1 MIFNSRVFSIY
12 ENFQH
17 PVDDA
22 TYFDMVS
29 KNSSEDVNKTVS
41 VGQVFQVNSSTLLS
55 DNMLVVS
62 GPFSPTIMVKMNK
75 EKEFLKSV
83 HMTAEELI
91 GSISQNTP
99 YYVKIMSTESGLR
112 GSFYEAQKD
121 VLRKEFFEQLKTP
134 TKVYDAKILEKNRG
148 GYFVNVHGVDAFL
161 PGSLASANK
170 IINFEAFLGKT
181 VKVMLDSYVNESDT
195 FIVSNKRYI
204 EHIMPTLIENFDM
217 SVMYEGTVTG
227 TIQSG
232 IFIEFNEI
240 MTGLLSQSDMDQE
253 TLALFKTGQV
263 RPGDKINVWVRD
275 IVQPK
280 NFILTQNSTE
290 GMIAMLSELANLI
303 ESENS
308 DVAVNAKVLS
318 IKGPNVTLEFNGV
331 ITTIPMKGQFGQN
344 NRLKIGGIIK
354 IRISSV
360 EPKRNRVLATIIN
373 EHEPEN

>member
-1 MIFNSRVFSIY
+1 
-12 ENFQH
+12 
-17 PVDDA
+17 
-22 TYFDMVS
+22 
-29 KNSSEDVNKTVS
+29 
-41 VGQVFQVNSSTLLS
+41 
-55 DNMLVVS
+55 
-62 GPFSPTIMVKMNK
+62 MNK

-204 EHIMPTLIENFDM
+204 EHIMPTL
-217 SVMYEGTVTG
+217 S
-227 TIQSG
+227 
-232 IFIEFNEI
+232 
-240 MTGLLSQSDMDQE
+240 
-253 TLALFKTGQV
+253 
-263 RPGDKINVWVRD
+263 
-275 IVQPK
+275 
-280 NFILTQNSTE
+280 
-290 GMIAMLSELANLI
+290 
-303 ESENS
+303 
-308 DVAVNAKVLS
+308 
-318 IKGPNVTLEFNGV
+318 
-331 ITTIPMKGQFGQN
+331 
-344 NRLKIGGIIK
+344 
-354 IRISSV
+354 
-360 EPKRNRVLATIIN
+360 
-373 EHEPEN
+373 